1 MENSDK
7 AVTYRTLEQAPRYAL
22 AIFRFASV
30 PRKTGRECSVSSE
43 KTPPF
48 DSLQFF
54 PASHLHLSV
63 LATVMLLS
71 PFPLQTQDGALPG
84 PSL

>member
-30 PRKTGRECSVSSE
+30 PRKTGRECSE

-71 PFPLQTQDGALPG
+71 PFLLQTQDGALPG